1 MANETQF
8 KVVDLELG
16 RVALKTPHGFVS
28 VNPAN
33 GEVSLKKGKPGETET
48 FQWMET
54 LYGDTILLSLATDR
68 YLQAGHD
75 GALSANWPGPKPDR
89 KDGSC
94 FVWQAE

>member
-1 MANETQF
+1 M
-8 KVVDLELG
+8 DLKLG
-16 RVALKTPHGFVS
+16 RVALKTPHGYVS
-28 VNPAN
+28 VNPAD
-33 GEVSLKKGKPGETET
+33 GQISLKQGQPGATET

-68 YLQAGHD
+68 YLQIGHD
-75 GALSANWPGPKPDR
+75 GALSANSVGPKPDR

>member
-1 MANETQF
+1 
-8 KVVDLELG
+8 
-16 RVALKTPHGFVS
+16 VALKTAHGYVS
-28 VNPAN
+28 VNPAD
-33 GEVSLKKGKPGETET
+33 GQISLNEGKSGATET

-68 YLQAGHD
+68 YLQIGGD
-75 GALSANWPGPKPDR
+75 GKLSANSVGPKPDR